1 MVFRLP
7 CFVYTTTD
15 KVSKNAAE
23 FLISNF
29 NFEKLD
35 DTNKHF
41 RKGEIDIIG
50 VDSELPFAD
59 FLDIDTDF
67 VIFLSRHASS
77 KNIPSFTVHA
87 LGNWSNN
94 TDLGGKPKTLGIAS
108 PKGMLSV
115 LIELSRNKKIRV
127 SYEATHHGPL
137 INVPSLFAELGGNEE
152 TEANR
157 EYTDTL
163 GRAVMDSVYNS
174 KVIYGKVAIGIGST
188 HYPEKFTKLALE
200 GAYAFSHILPKYHI
214 KETDMIEQAI
224 NKSKPKADIAVIEWK
239 SINNNDRNSVTKK
252 LDELGMDY
260 VKV

>member
-67 VIFLSRHASS
+67 VIFLSRQASS
-77 KNIPSFTVHA
+77 KNILSFTVTCFGQLVKQHRSWRETK
-87 LGNWSNN
+87 N
-94 TDLGGKPKTLGIAS
+94 
-108 PKGMLSV
+108 
-115 LIELSRNKKIRV
+115 SRNR
-127 SYEATHHGPL
+127 
-137 INVPSLFAELGGNEE
+137 FAK
-152 TEANR
+152 R
-157 EYTDTL
+157 
-163 GRAVMDSVYNS
+163 
-174 KVIYGKVAIGIGST
+174 
-188 HYPEKFTKLALE
+188 H
-200 GAYAFSHILPKYHI
+200 AFSI
-214 KETDMIEQAI
+214 D
-224 NKSKPKADIAVIEWK
+224 
-239 SINNNDRNSVTKK
+239 
-252 LDELGMDY
+252 
-260 VKV
+260 

>member
-1 MVFRLP
+1 
-7 CFVYTTTD
+7 
-15 KVSKNAAE
+15 
-23 FLISNF
+23 
-29 NFEKLD
+29 
-35 DTNKHF
+35 
-41 RKGEIDIIG
+41 
-50 VDSELPFAD
+50 
-59 FLDIDTDF
+59 
-67 VIFLSRHASS
+67 
-77 KNIPSFTVHA
+77 
-87 LGNWSNN
+87 
-94 TDLGGKPKTLGIAS
+94 
-108 PKGMLSV
+108 MLSV

-163 GRAVMDSVYNS
+163 GRAVMDSTYNS
-174 KVIYGKVAIGIGST
+174 GVIYDKVAIGIGST